1 MSKKKNTPPPET
13 DEQVKWPPEGAT
25 TEGADDRGSIM
36 NEMLKKLFMA
46 GMSAAFL
53 TEETIRTF
61 VGDVKLPKE
70 TLNLLIAGAKNSKDE
85 VVNRVGRE
93 ISVMIQKIDLV
104 SEFSRF
110 MQDHKFKVQMEI
122 EVLPKTKKEDA

>member
-1 MSKKKNTPPPET
+1 MTKRKSTASSPTET
-13 DEQVKWPPEGAT
+13 DEQVKWPPEDAPET
-25 TEGADDRGSIM
+25 DDRGSMM

-46 GMSAAFL
+46 GVSAAFL

-61 VGDVKLPKE
+61 VSDMKLPKE
-70 TLNLLIAGAKNSKDE
+70 TLNLLIAGAKSSKDE

-93 ISVMIQKIDLV
+93 ISVMVSKIDLV

-110 MQDHKFKVQMEI
+110 MQEHKFKVQMEI
-122 EVLPKTKKEDA
+122 EVLPKKKE